1 MDDLVSVIITCY
13 NHEQYIEEC
22 LESIFKQSYPNIELI
37 VIDDGS
43 TDHSREIIEETLKK
57 SPFKKTEYIYQR
69 NQGVVVARNL
79 GLQTMNGDYCIF
91 VDSDD
96 SLDSEYIVK
105 TIQVAHSQQADIV
118 YTKMLNLETQEL
130 VLGAKPFDLIE
141 FFIGN
146 NIHSAA
152 LVKKSIL
159 LGTRYDMYLNDKLLE
174 DYDFFFNLI
183 VNCNAKAVPCEDT
196 HLNYRILQD
205 SRSNRNNLLKYYNV
219 YLYILKKYWV
229 LHPEYALTAL
239 EWHINRLLDMNPNT
253 RTDNQFVK
261 IYFEIDGCLSEE
273 NTFVYPIYRKDTI
286 SFTVPDNAERI
297 RLDLSEVQSYYKKV
311 ILINNETQTELI
323 AENTNGIQIDDAYLF
338 KETDPQIYFNLKKQY
353 SNSYTLQYEMMDLSD
368 VASENYVANFL
379 GKKIVN
385 LQIELLKLRDAYY
398 RLATVEAELKRY
410 KAELQE
416 MVFRYN
422 SVVNSRRWIIP
433 TKIINFFRRN
443 K

>member
-1 MDDLVSVIITCY
+1 M
-13 NHEQYIEEC
+13 
-22 LESIFKQSYPNIELI
+22 
-37 VIDDGS
+37 
-43 TDHSREIIEETLKK
+43 
-57 SPFKKTEYIYQR
+57 
-69 NQGVVVARNL
+69 
-79 GLQTMNGDYCIF
+79 
-91 VDSDD
+91 
-96 SLDSEYIVK
+96 
-105 TIQVAHSQQADIV
+105 
-118 YTKMLNLETQEL
+118 
-130 VLGAKPFDLIE
+130 
-141 FFIGN
+141 
-146 NIHSAA
+146 
-152 LVKKSIL
+152 
-159 LGTRYDMYLNDKLLE
+159 
-174 DYDFFFNLI
+174 
-183 VNCNAKAVPCEDT
+183 
-196 HLNYRILQD
+196 
-205 SRSNRNNLLKYYNV
+205 